1 MKILHIVNYDLDRP
15 NGIKTVLEDI
25 IPVQKKFLKKVD
37 IYNIKH
43 EANIK
48 NSIEQYDLIIFHGV
62 YEKRYLN
69 FYKKLKKV
77 PYIIVPHCSLTK
89 ESLKR
94 SKIKKYIF
102 NFLAQNFYKNA
113 EAIGFLNFEEKENSI
128 KVNKKFVILPNGINL
143 PKKVNNIEKSLK
155 ENLNI
160 IYLSRIDIYHK
171 GLDLLIEAVKIIKN
185 QLLKK
190 KIIIN
195 IYGNAFFKKNL
206 DYLITEIE
214 KNELQ
219 KILKYHG
226 RVDGEE
232 KEIALQANNLFIL
245 TSRFEGFPMSVLEA
259 LSYGK
264 PCILTEGTN
273 MKEMIEQYRSG
284 WVCKT
289 EVYDISQLILK
300 AIQEFK
306 LNENKYINNA
316 LKNAEDY
323 EWNKVIKL
331 HIEEYRKIIKA
342 KNEV

>member
-25 IPVQKKFLKKVD
+25 IPIQKKFLKKVD

-43 EANIK
+43 EINIK
-48 NSIEQYDLIIFHGV
+48 NRAEDYDLVIFHGV
-62 YEKRYLN
+62 YEKKYLN

-77 PYIIVPHCSLTK
+77 PYIIIPHCSLTK
-89 ESLKR
+89 ESLRR

-113 EAIGFLNFEEKENSI
+113 KAIGFLNFEEKENSI
-128 KVNKKFVILPNGINL
+128 KVNEKFIILPNGINL
-143 PKKVNNIEKSLK
+143 PKKSNSIEELLK
-155 ENLNI
+155 ENINI

-185 QLLKK
+185 QLLEKK
-190 KIIIN
+190 VIIN

-206 DYLITEIE
+206 DYLIAEIE

-226 RVDGEE
+226 RVDGKE
-232 KEIALQANNLFIL
+232 KEVALQNNDLFIL

-273 MKEMIEQYRSG
+273 MKGMIEKYNSG